1 MRLFVKLYQQSSYN
15 PELIWG
21 ENPNLIPHPP
31 AGWPFS
37 ISLDLS
43 LSPGGPTMID
53 VNDLKKGV
61 TFEMDDELYRVLD
74 YHHIKMGRGNAT
86 IRVKVRN
93 LRSGVTSEKTF
104 NSGERV
110 QDIRLE
116 KREVQ
121 YLYSDGDLYHFM
133 DTQTYEQPTISAKML
148 GNGVS
153 YLTDGM
159 TLSLLTYDGESIDVE
174 LPTTVDL
181 EVVEAEP
188 GYAGDTAQGATKEVT
203 VSSGLKVQTPLFVQ
217 VGDVIRIDTRTG
229 NYLTRA

>member
-1 MRLFVKLYQQSSYN
+1 
-15 PELIWG
+15 
-21 ENPNLIPHPP
+21 
-31 AGWPFS
+31 
-37 ISLDLS
+37 
-43 LSPGGPTMID
+43 MID

-61 TFEMDDELYRVLD
+61 TFELDDALYRVLD

-86 IRVKVRN
+86 IRVKLRN

-133 DTQTYEQPTISAKML
+133 DTQTYEQPTISAGML
-148 GNGVS
+148 GNGVN

-159 TLSLLTYDGESIDVE
+159 TLSLLTYEGESIDVE
-174 LPTTVDL
+174 LPVTVDL

-188 GYAGDTAQGATKEVT
+188 GFAGDTAQGATKEVT

>member
-1 MRLFVKLYQQSSYN
+1 
-15 PELIWG
+15 
-21 ENPNLIPHPP
+21 
-31 AGWPFS
+31 
-37 ISLDLS
+37 
-43 LSPGGPTMID
+43 MID

-110 QDIRLE
+110 QDTRLE
-116 KREVQ
+116 KHEVQ

-133 DTQTYEQPTISAKML
+133 DTQTYEQPTISADML
-148 GNGVS
+148 GNGVN

-188 GYAGDTAQGATKEVT
+188 GFAGDTAQGATKEVT

-229 NYLTRA
+229 NYVTRA